1 MTIGKSTSRV
11 MTTILAVGL
20 ATTAA
25 LVAPSA
31 AGAVSTATAVS
42 AVSAVS
48 AGERS
53 GPRTGGAATPVGTWE
68 GTVQH
73 AEGLGG
79 VTLSFHRNGVL
90 CLRSGDGGEGGGEG
104 RGRWHATGGNTLSY
118 QVTER
123 LYDGTDTTV
132 GFVRVD
138 QRGMQRAL
146 TIKSDG
152 LSKIYDAT
160 GTLLATAPAHVEVR
174 RISAVPESC

>member
-11 MTTILAVGL
+11 TSRVMTTILATGL

-25 LVAPSA
+25 LVSPSA
-31 AGAVSTATAVS
+31 AGAA
-42 AVSAVS
+42 
-48 AGERS
+48 
-53 GPRTGGAATPVGTWE
+53 GAAGAASGTPVGTWE

-73 AEGLGG
+73 AEGLGD

-104 RGRWHATGGNTLSY
+104 RGRWRGTAGNTLSY

-123 LYDGTDTTV
+123 LYDGIGATV

-138 QRGMQRAL
+138 QKGVRHAL
-146 TIKSDG
+146 RIKSDG
-152 LSKIYDAT
+152 MSKIYDAD

>member
-1 MTIGKSTSRV
+1 

-25 LVAPSA
+25 LAAPNA
-31 AGAVSTATAVS
+31 AGAA
-42 AVSAVS
+42 S

-53 GPRTGGAATPVGTWE
+53 GPRTGGAVSPVGTWE

-73 AEGLGG
+73 AEGLGD

-123 LYDGTDTTV
+123 LYDGTGATV

-138 QRGMQRAL
+138 QRGVQHAQR
-146 TIKSDG
+146 IKSDG

-160 GTLLATAPAHVEVR
+160 GTHLATAPAHVEVR
-174 RISAVPESC
+174 RISTAPEPC

>member
-1 MTIGKSTSRV
+1 

-25 LVAPSA
+25 LAAPSVAGA
-31 AGAVSTATAVS
+31 AG
-42 AVSAVS
+42 AVS

-53 GPRTGGAATPVGTWE
+53 VSPVGTWE

-73 AEGLGG
+73 AEGLGD

-123 LYDGTDTTV
+123 LYDGTGATV

-138 QRGMQRAL
+138 QRGVQHAQR
-146 TIKSDG
+146 IKSDG

-160 GTLLATAPAHVEVR
+160 GTHLATAPAHVEVR
-174 RISAVPESC
+174 RISAAPEPC